1 MTLDTEKLANL
12 DKQVAVISERLNTIQ
27 NNHLHHIEKDM
38 QLQSY
43 EIARLVKIYEK
54 MDMRLWAILIL
65 LVSSVVIGMIT
76 NGL

>member
-38 QLQSY
+38 NMIKRVLWSVGF
-43 EIARLVKIYEK
+43 LVFSNLLGIIIS
-54 MDMRLWAILIL
+54 ILY
-65 LVSSVVIGMIT
+65 
-76 NGL
+76 